1 MLFLRMMQIQRFI
14 FLLFL
19 IVSCGP
25 KKSSIIDSNA
35 QSDSSNGPSGLVN
48 NNNVSLPDSVMNWFE
63 VTKDVKVKEYFK
75 FMDKLVVQV
84 DTFETW
90 HINEYILAH
99 ANSWIID
106 SLKSFDYYQMM
117 EKGRFVYDQTELII
131 LRKGDSLAIP
141 DSAYA
146 ARIQAKL
153 STTII
158 DVNLPEFKLRL
169 IQQGDTILTIPVR
182 VGRDAEKFLY
192 VVGRVVNLRTP
203 IGVGE
208 IVRTDRMHKVIN
220 LNTGKE
226 YPGTNRDDGKFT
238 KMPIIPWIEPSINGI
253 RYGAMIHP
261 TTNPTTLGK
270 AYSHG
275 CIGTKEADAWDV
287 YYNSPVGTKVI
298 FRYDLQIIDE
308 KGDTILLEDIYHLA
322 D

>member
-1 MLFLRMMQIQRFI
+1 LVLLKIMQIQRYI

-19 IVSCGP
+19 IASCGP
-25 KKSSIIDSNA
+25 KKSTIIDSNA
-35 QSDSSNGPSGLVN
+35 QSDTNQDNSGLIN
-48 NNNVSLPDSVMNWFE
+48 NKNLTLPDSIQYWVE

-75 FMDKLVVQV
+75 FMDKLVAEA
-84 DTFETW
+84 DTFKTW
-90 HINEYILAH
+90 HTNEYILAH

-117 EKGRFVYDQTELII
+117 ENGRFIYDQTELII
-131 LRKGDSLAIP
+131 LRKGDSLAFP
-141 DSAYA
+141 DSAYT

-153 STTII
+153 NTTII

-182 VGRDAEKFLY
+182 VGRDAEKFLF

-275 CIGTKEADAWDV
+275 CIGTTEADAWDV

-298 FRYDLQIIDE
+298 FRYDLKILSE
-308 KGDTILLEDIYHLA
+308 KGDTIQLEDIYHLA